1 MPRTTLQATGTYG
14 PRSWDEGPY
23 AELEGAPKLTHA
35 RITNAYRGDLEGEGT
50 SEVLM
55 FYSSESSATYLGFER
70 VTGTLGGRSGSFV
83 LQGVGTW
90 EEGVARTTWTV
101 APGSGTGQLTGL
113 RGEGGIEAASGQA
126 EIPYR
131 LDYDFG

>member
-1 MPRTTLQATGTYG
+1 MGEKGCASSIRLWLGRQVKERRCG
-14 PRSWDEGPY
+14 PS
-23 AELEGAPKLTHA
+23 L
-35 RITNAYRGDLEGEGT
+35 
-50 SEVLM
+50 
-55 FYSSESSATYLGFER
+55 FER

-101 APGSGTGQLTGL
+101 VPGSGTGQLTGL
-113 RGEGGIEAASGQA
+113 RGEGGIEAAGGQA
-126 EIPYR
+126 EITYR